1 MLNAKE
7 ECELGL
13 ELHHLQCP
21 GEEEFREI
29 VDQAARAQVSG
40 AVQVGQ
46 SSETQMLPANAL
58 SGLAGNRVW
67 AMKATTQ
74 VSDRPANVMK
84 GTVLCLRPWPD
95 SEDGMVQLLVSADG
109 QLYAR
114 AKWNGAWCAWRA
126 AGV

>member
-1 MLNAKE
+1 MS
-7 ECELGL
+7 L

-46 SSETQMLPANAL
+46 SSAAQVLPASAL
-58 SGLAGNRVW
+58 SGLAGNRIW
-67 AMKATTQ
+67 ALNATTQ
-74 VSDRPANVMK
+74 VSDRPQNVMQA
-84 GTVLCLRPWPD
+84 TVLCLRPWQN
-95 SEDGMVQLLVSADG
+95 SENGMVQLLVSADG